1 MKYESS
7 VEYQLQRRNFAY
19 AAVIETLWL
28 QATGRSLTPTEL
40 GMLGSSQFRLGLFK
54 EAEVSLLAARDGGN
68 VEAEIELQGCRL
80 ALLKFELAR
89 EDLELLIHRTEGF
102 LHGMALRWAGVTEAI
117 LGNTSYGVGLLN
129 QAYREF
135 QASGNA
141 RGMQITANMLG
152 GILTMRGDFEKAEF
166 YIRRSLK
173 LSDPQVERAFWVDT
187 GVRLFMLYAYTDRPR
202 EARETIDLMK
212 RTIVEISPQAKA
224 SGYFNIQIRL
234 CETVLYRLQDKKG
247 AFVKALLSLH
257 PLLIDKRQRHID
269 ALLWLG
275 PLLLDSISRMGQH
288 QVALG
293 IIRHLLPD
301 RSARILPLRVVE
313 GVILLRGGGYA
324 KAISAL
330 EQALEAAQE
339 GGQRLDAIRCQ
350 LYLADALYKSGWAEK
365 AIPHLNQA
373 LRSLGHVKSNF
384 LIRDD
389 LDAIKSVLL
398 YGESKPET
406 AHLLQ
411 IMRGKVPAPLGREL
425 QLQTF
430 GRLSLQEDGQERKWA
445 LDEQKVLLI
454 LTYLKRQPGATVEQI
469 AKEVLTEKHLES
481 PKAAH
486 IYVRQALKLLR
497 DEFGKEAILSSQER
511 RAAPARYRLADEFVL
526 RLDVEAAEKALDEDD
541 LEKFFEIY
549 QGPFAAHLDGIFVTA
564 ENEHIEGRAYQ
575 YLSNLKR
582 VAGGLSDV
590 YQLERWAKLLLS
602 VAPENE
608 DVVQLNMDVDE
619 AIAAASAQDLPALG
633 TPYNF

>member
-7 VEYQLQRRNFAY
+7 VEYQMQQRNFAY
-19 AAVIETLWL
+19 AAVIETLRL
-28 QATGRSLTPTEL
+28 QATGRPLTPTEL

-102 LHGMALRWAGVTEAI
+102 LHSMALRWAGVTEAI

-135 QASGNA
+135 QAAGNA

-166 YIRRSLK
+166 YIKRSLK
-173 LSDPQVERAFWVDT
+173 LSDPQVEQAFWVDT

-257 PLLIDKRQRHID
+257 PLLLDKRQRHVD
-269 ALLWLG
+269 AVLWLG

-301 RSARILPLRVVE
+301 SSTRLIPLRVVE
-313 GVILLRGGGYA
+313 SVIQLRSGGYK
-324 KAISAL
+324 KAISLL

-350 LYLADALYKSGWAEK
+350 LYLADALYKSGRAEM
-365 AIPHLNQA
+365 ALPYLNQA
-373 LRSLGHVKSNF
+373 LHSLGHVKSNF

-398 YGESKPET
+398 YGEAKPET
-406 AHLLQ
+406 ARLLQ
-411 IMRGKVPAPLGREL
+411 IMRGKVPAPRGREL

-430 GRLSLQEDGQERKWA
+430 GRLSLQEDGQERKWTLA
-445 LDEQKVLLI
+445 EQKVLLI
-454 LTYLKRQPGATVEQI
+454 LTYLKRQPGATVDQI
-469 AKEVLTEKHLES
+469 AQEVLTEKHLEA

-497 DEFGKEAILSSQER
+497 DEFGKDMILASQER
-511 RAAPARYRLADEFVL
+511 KTAPARYRLADELVL
-526 RLDVEAAEKALDEDD
+526 RLDVEAAEDALAEDD
-541 LEKFFEIY
+541 LETFFEIY
-549 QGPFAAHLDGIFVTA
+549 QGRFAAHLDGNFVA
-564 ENEHIEGRAYQ
+564 AVNDDLEGAAYQ
-575 YLSNLKR
+575 HLFNLKR
-582 VAGGLSDV
+582 SAASLSDL
-590 YQLERWAKLLLS
+590 YQLERWVKLLLS

-608 DVVQLNMDVDE
+608 AVVQLNMDIDE
-619 AIAAASAQDLPALG
+619 AIEAASKQDLSELD